1 MARPFYE
8 ARIREVEARC
18 DARRADVEREP
29 GDRRA
34 EERLGKAMNA
44 LRRYNRPLSD
54 EILDAREACLRAED
68 AYQRARGTRNEAAR
82 LAERNAARLAVAQL
96 QDAAIERGEITGVI
110 TLPSGRKVLD

>member
-18 DARRADVEREP
+18 DARQADVERERGKP
-29 GDRRA
+29 GERRA

-44 LRRYNRPLSD
+44 LRRYNRPLPD

-68 AYQRARGTRNEAAR
+68 AYKRARGTRNEEVR
-82 LAERNAARLAVAQL
+82 RVERDAARLAVVQL
-96 QDAAIERGEITGVI
+96 QNAAVARGEI
-110 TLPSGRKVLD
+110 VLD